1 MPVEAQDLQIVG
13 VIPPAFVAQADDDE
27 RNDSACHV
35 REVQAGDAV
44 ETGSKQTRAPWI
56 LQQGHAFINQAHPLT
71 NVQQGESNT

>member
-44 ETGSKQTRAPWI
+44 ETGAK
-56 LQQGHAFINQAHPLT
+56 
-71 NVQQGESNT
+71 